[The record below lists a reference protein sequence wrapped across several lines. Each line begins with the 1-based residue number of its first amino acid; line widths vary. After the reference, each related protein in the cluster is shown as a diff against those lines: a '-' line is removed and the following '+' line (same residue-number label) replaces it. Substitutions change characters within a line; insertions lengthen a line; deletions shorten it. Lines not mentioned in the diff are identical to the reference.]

1 MSSLLCL
8 RRLGLR
14 VVVTSV
20 FIAVSEEVR
29 IEGGGTS
36 VFIAVSE
43 EVRSSLRV
51 VGGTSV
57 FIAVSEEVRIEG
69 GGTSVFIAVS
79 EEVRI
84 EGGGY

>member
-43 EVRSSLRV
+43 EVR
-51 VGGTSV
+51 
-57 FIAVSEEVRIEG
+57 
-69 GGTSVFIAVS
+69 
-79 EEVRI
+79 I